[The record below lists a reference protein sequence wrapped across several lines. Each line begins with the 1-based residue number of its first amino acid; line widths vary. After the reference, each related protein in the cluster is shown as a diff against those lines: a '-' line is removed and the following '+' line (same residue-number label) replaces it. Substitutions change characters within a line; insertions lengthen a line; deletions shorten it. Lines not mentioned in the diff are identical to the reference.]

1 MHVIYC
7 MCDSKLNEQ
16 VSPHNIGFCITTP
29 LTSPPNSRRCCL
41 IGSFWNSVIISC
53 YCPPCLAPAL
63 HPHSLLPVNLFFP
76 FPRPPPTTQR
86 SLQFIIGKKGD
97 GDECRGQESM
107 KGREKRGGGTGSN
120 RERKMIVCACVSGN
134 STPWQIQCRCHW
146 SCLEGEGELIS
157 LVLWRCTHALHENS
171 SSLIYLIHI
180 SLLASSSSSLVFR
193 NVFFLFP
200 FWGGIIFLQDK
211 GHWFLVLCLLV

>member
-1 MHVIYC
+1 MYAFFCAAQQNTHVIYC
-7 MCDSKLNEQ
+7 MCDSKPNEQ
-16 VSPHNIGFCITTP
+16 VSPHNISFCITTTP
-29 LTSPPNSRRCCL
+29 FTSPPNSRRCCL

-86 SLQFIIGKKGD
+86 SLRFIIGKKGD

-107 KGREKRGGGTGSN
+107 KGREKRGVGTGSN
-120 RERKMIVCACVSGN
+120 RERKMIVCVCVSVGTQ
-134 STPWQIQCRCHW
+134 SPDRFSVGAIDPV
-146 SCLEGEGELIS
+146 SGEGELIS
-157 LVLWRCTHALHENS
+157 SVFWRCTHALHENS

-180 SLLASSSSSLVFR
+180 SLLASS
-193 NVFFLFP
+193 
-200 FWGGIIFLQDK
+200 
-211 GHWFLVLCLLV
+211 